1 MCSGVISVMVLKSN
15 FYFYR
20 MLGTIVNVIA
30 IIAGTLIGLFFNKRL
45 PERFIIIVFQAIGLF
60 TLFLGVYM
68 ALETTHVFLLILSL
82 VLGAVSGELLG
93 LEKHM
98 ERFSEYLKNKFNLG
112 GNPKFSEGLITAFL
126 LYCMGSVTIIG
137 AIEEG
142 LGNAPQLLLI
152 KSLMDGISSI
162 ALASTMGVGVAFSVI
177 PLFIYQGG
185 ITLFA
190 ASIGEYFEKVIVSE
204 ITAVGGILLIGLGIN
219 ILDIKK
225 LRILNMI
232 PALVFVAVLVYL
244 FG

>member
-1 MCSGVISVMVLKSN
+1 MIQVRSI
-15 FYFYR
+15 FYFYH
-20 MLGTIVNVIA
+20 MFGTIVNVIA
-30 IIAGTLIGLFFNKRL
+30 IILGTLIGLFFNKRL
-45 PERFIIIVFQAIGLF
+45 PERLIIIVFQAIGLF

-82 VLGAVSGELLG
+82 VLGAITGELLG
-93 LEKHM
+93 LEKSM
-98 ERFSEYLKNKFNLG
+98 ERFSDYLKKKFNLV

-142 LGNAPQLLLI
+142 MGNKPNLLLI
-152 KSLMDGISSI
+152 KSMMDGISSI
-162 ALASTMGVGVAFSVI
+162 ALASTMGAGVAFSVI

-190 ASIGEYFEKVIVSE
+190 ASIGDYFEEVIVIE

-225 LRILNMI
+225 LHILNMI
-232 PALVFVAVLVYL
+232 PALLYVVVLVYL